1 MVITYEN
8 EKRLTLFFFLEIL
21 HSVWNKRADFLV
33 NKCSLLIKRFKIFML
48 N

>member
-21 HSVWNKRADFLV
+21 QRVWNKRADFFSKQMQFTNQGV
-33 NKCSLLIKRFKIFML
+33 
-48 N
+48 